1 MKKEERLRREG
12 MAYALRVAKEKGIE
26 ALESDMKARGILE
39 LPLAMK
45 NYDGMREL
53 YNMLA
58 MRIVST
64 IKTTTLWTL
73 YDKYGWRKKRIGD
86 FEKELNRVCADC
98 LELDRFGGSYVRVSD
113 YAAELKETCDVDL
126 NFEILSQIDEENTKA
141 RGQYISVEAVA
152 EILRNAGLNEV
163 ADEIIR
169 KVEENR

>member
-1 MKKEERLRREG
+1 

-113 YAAELKETCDVDL
+113 YAAELKE
-126 NFEILSQIDEENTKA
+126 NTKA

-152 EILRNAGLNEV
+152 EILRNAGLGEV

>member
-45 NYDGMREL
+45 SYDGMREL

-73 YDKYGWRKKRIGD
+73 YDKYGLCRLFRTGPLWRELCESKRLCSRTQGNMRCRPQ
-86 FEKELNRVCADC
+86 F
-98 LELDRFGGSYVRVSD
+98 
-113 YAAELKETCDVDL
+113 
-126 NFEILSQIDEENTKA
+126 
-141 RGQYISVEAVA
+141 
-152 EILRNAGLNEV
+152 
-163 ADEIIR
+163 
-169 KVEENR
+169 

>member
-45 NYDGMREL
+45 SYDGMREL

-64 IKTTTLWTL
+64 IKTTTLGICRITANNA
-73 YDKYGWRKKRIGD
+73 DRKLIG
-86 FEKELNRVCADC
+86 
-98 LELDRFGGSYVRVSD
+98 
-113 YAAELKETCDVDL
+113 
-126 NFEILSQIDEENTKA
+126 A
-141 RGQYISVEAVA
+141 R
-152 EILRNAGLNEV
+152 
-163 ADEIIR
+163 
-169 KVEENR
+169 